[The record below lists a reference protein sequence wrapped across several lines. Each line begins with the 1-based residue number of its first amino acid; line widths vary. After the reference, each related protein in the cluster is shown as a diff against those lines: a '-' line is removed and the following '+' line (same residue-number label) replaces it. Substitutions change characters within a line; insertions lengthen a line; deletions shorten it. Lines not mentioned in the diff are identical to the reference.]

1 MGEYAAYVISAY
13 TVVFGAIVALIAWVV
28 LGRIAA
34 RRDLA
39 RAERSAE
46 RIGRAH

>member
-1 MGEYAAYVISAY
+1 MGDYAAYVISAY
-13 TVVFGAIVALIAWVV
+13 AIVFGAVAGLVGWAVV
-28 LGRIAA
+28 GRIAA

-46 RIGRAH
+46 RIGRAR